1 MAFIDEVRDFD
12 ENGLNKQVL
21 EDLFKVIM
29 TIDDDEYKLIEENST
44 LTQGYC
50 HIQVKLTRESF
61 NDAYHKYNEDHTSI
75 RHRHWYENKIVTEN
89 IDFLWKLFCFLV
101 YCDSSFCDD
110 FGRGQY
116 YYDSYDKDNDIFVG
130 KFPERMSYNDRPYYW
145 LARRIFDSI
154 GGDDIEDCIDNTLA
168 SASESEIII
177 ELDGEVYSSEEDW
190 PDMDD
195 EYEDGYDEEE
205 NENASEGSVVY
216 ITPNGQGG
224 LNFTDEN
231 GNLPRGL
238 LVLSNKRS
246 ENKDRITEEEEDLD
260 ILD

>member
-12 ENGLNKQVL
+12 ENKLNRQVL

-29 TIDDDEYKLIEENST
+29 TIDDDEYELIKENST

-50 HIQVKLTRESF
+50 YIQVKLTRESF
-61 NDAYHKYNEDHTSI
+61 NDAYRKYNEDHTSI
-75 RHRHWYENKIVTEN
+75 RRRHWYENKIVTED
-89 IDFLWKLFCFLV
+89 IDLLWKLFCFLI
-101 YCDSSFCDD
+101 YYDSSFCDD

-116 YYDSYDKDNDIFVG
+116 YYDPYDKDNDIFVG
-130 KFPERMSYNDRPYYW
+130 KFPERTSYDDRPYYW
-145 LARRIFDSI
+145 LARRIFDSV
-154 GGDDIEDCIDNTLA
+154 GGDDIEDCIDNTLT

-195 EYEDGYDEEE
+195 EYEDECDEEDE
-205 NENASEGSVVY
+205 NTSEGS
-216 ITPNGQGG
+216 IIHMTPNGQGG
-224 LNFTDEN
+224 WSFTDEN

-238 LVLSNKRS
+238 LILSNEKS
-246 ENKDRITEEEEDLD
+246 ENKNRITEEEEDLD